1 MWYFKSVLVY
11 ILLFMI
17 VLSMN
22 RDYIRKV
29 VSEVEENYGVS
40 LGDGKEHFIDWTITL
55 LSILFSLVPI
65 LRVYYLV
72 NISFSWKV

>member
-22 RDYIRKV
+22 RDYIRELV
-29 VSEVEENYGVS
+29 CEVERDYGVD
-40 LGDGKEHFIDWTITL
+40 LGDGREHFIDWIITL